1 MPPTHNTIIIESLNS
16 IGLNSFE
23 SELYLTGLRL
33 GPSTI
38 LQLSKKTNIKR
49 TTIYGI
55 ISGMIDKG
63 IFELQI
69 EGWKQKYVA
78 SSPQNLKSLIHQNY
92 EKLLNTI
99 PALEKIQLKEP
110 EEIYI
115 KSHSGTKN
123 IQLLYQNILSSLQPN
138 SEYLII
144 GNTHIFEDTMADF
157 SQKFFA
163 QRAKLCKA
171 KNITIKALFV
181 PNLSSKEEHS
191 QADNFGVNI
200 RYLPSETILETN
212 YVITDT
218 ATIFHQTKDNR
229 FAFETNS
236 PEIIKTQR
244 ELFKILWESAS

>member
-1 MPPTHNTIIIESLNS
+1 
-16 IGLNSFE
+16 
-23 SELYLTGLRL
+23 
-33 GPSTI
+33 
-38 LQLSKKTNIKR
+38 
-49 TTIYGI
+49 
-55 ISGMIDKG
+55 
-63 IFELQI
+63 
-69 EGWKQKYVA
+69 
-78 SSPQNLKSLIHQNY
+78 
-92 EKLLNTI
+92 
-99 PALEKIQLKEP
+99 LEKIQLKEP

-123 IQLLYQNILSSLQPN
+123 IQLLYQNILNSLQPN

-163 QRAKLCKA
+163 
-171 KNITIKALFV
+171 
-181 PNLSSKEEHS
+181 H
-191 QADNFGVNI
+191 FGVNI

-218 ATIFHQTKDNR
+218 ATIFHQTTDNR